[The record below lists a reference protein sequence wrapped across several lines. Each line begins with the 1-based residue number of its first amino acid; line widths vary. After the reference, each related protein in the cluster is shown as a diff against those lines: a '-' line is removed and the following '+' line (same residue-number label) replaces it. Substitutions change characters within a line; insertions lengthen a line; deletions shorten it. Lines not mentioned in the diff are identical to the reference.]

1 MHADQLST
9 TFSALADPTR
19 RAMLARL
26 KEEGEAT
33 VTQLAK
39 PFPLTVQAI
48 SKHLAVLERAGLVDR
63 SRSAQLRPAR
73 LRRTHLREVAEWLR
87 SYAFWDESFDALDKR
102 LAERSSDG

>member
-1 MHADQLST
+1 MPADQLSA

-39 PFPLTVQAI
+39 PFPLTIQAI
-48 SKHLAVLERAGLVDR
+48 SKHLAVLERAGLVAR

-73 LRRTHLREVAEWLR
+73 LRRANLREAAEWLR
-87 SYAFWDESFDALDKR
+87 SHAFWDESFDALDKR
-102 LAERSSDG
+102 LAEHSSDG